1 MGVTLYPRAERFCL
15 RVASEASFSPSSCR
29 IRLSQSRLRRPQEV
43 DPQEGLTHKKKERI
57 AIDTPLFYSL
67 DPAETGRSLLVH
79 LEAIVAIH
87 QEADCLLGCCHAG
100 VVVGLCCLR
109 AHLLWCEE
117 DA

>member
-1 MGVTLYPRAERFCL
+1 MSSGGERSELFPLLVPDPSFAKPLAATPR
-15 RVASEASFSPSSCR
+15 S
-29 IRLSQSRLRRPQEV
+29 RPQEV
-43 DPQEGLTHKKKERI
+43 DPKKVSHTQKKERI

-109 AHLLWCEE
+109 AHLLRCEE

>member
-1 MGVTLYPRAERFCL
+1 MSSGGERSELFPLLVPDPSFAKPLAATPRSRPL
-15 RVASEASFSPSSCR
+15 RS
-29 IRLSQSRLRRPQEV
+29 RPQEV

-67 DPAETGRSLLVH
+67 DPAEIGRFLLVH

-109 AHLLWCEE
+109 AHLLRCEE